1 MNDKKIKEAIQQY
14 IETKAD
20 NMLSETEE
28 RHDLSS
34 LDEKVYATLGAKQD
48 KRKTTAAWSFKKISV
63 LAASFVLII
72 GLSITAVWILNKV
85 FHVRRRS
92 ICYYR
97 VRRNYPFQC

>member
-34 LDEKVYATLGAKQD
+34 LDEKVSMQRSVQSKTNAK
-48 KRKTTAAWSFKKISV
+48 RPPY
-63 LAASFVLII
+63 
-72 GLSITAVWILNKV
+72 GLL
-85 FHVRRRS
+85 RR
-92 ICYYR
+92 
-97 VRRNYPFQC
+97 

>member
-63 LAASFVLII
+63 LVLP
-72 GLSITAVWILNKV
+72 L
-85 FHVRRRS
+85 
-92 ICYYR
+92 Y
-97 VRRNYPFQC
+97 

>member
-34 LDEKVYATLGAKQD
+34 LDEKVYAQRSVQSKTNAK
-48 KRKTTAAWSFKKISV
+48 RPPH
-63 LAASFVLII
+63 
-72 GLSITAVWILNKV
+72 GLL
-85 FHVRRRS
+85 RR
-92 ICYYR
+92 
-97 VRRNYPFQC
+97 

>member
-34 LDEKVYATLGAKQD
+34 LDEKCKFQPLSTTCTEKQLHVHGD
-48 KRKTTAAWSFKKISV
+48 SAP
-63 LAASFVLII
+63 
-72 GLSITAVWILNKV
+72 LSRA
-85 FHVRRRS
+85 
-92 ICYYR
+92 
-97 VRRNYPFQC
+97 